1 MSISTFQKVTIV
13 SCVVLCVALLLP
25 KMLLSRTKRDGEG
38 PAGQFPPMP
47 PRASVSE
54 EPRRSRAHNP
64 EARGAGVRGV
74 GTGVG
79 VRGVG
84 TAVGTGGKSNLAG
97 QIIPIYG
104 FAILLYI
111 LYILF
116 KITSKGKTTQPAESR
131 FTAVRSLNTQRK
143 ITDFELAQLQ
153 DRLNET
159 KDVIERIISSASVGT
174 ASAGAAVD
182 EEQLLQQLQEITR
195 VMQEG
200 RLVDS
205 IPADTA
211 ESCGQQWDD
220 LPDSRNEHF
229 CCVHSHDPSTHTQTR
244 DSDDPNEHEETISQS
259 QPETDAQAGS
269 DITPG
274 PESEHSAMAESDITP
289 GPESEHSAMA
299 GSDITPGPESEHS
312 AMAGSDITPGPES
325 EHSAMAGSDITLGP
339 ESEHSAMAGSDI
351 TPGPES
357 EHSAV
362 RRRNKQCC

>member
-13 SCVVLCVALLLP
+13 SCVVLCVALLMP
-25 KMLLSRTKRDGEG
+25 KMLLSRGKRDGEG

-47 PRASVSE
+47 ARASVSE

-64 EARGAGVRGV
+64 EARGAGVRGA
-74 GTGVG
+74 GAG
-79 VRGVG
+79 VRGAGGAGAG
-84 TAVGTGGKSNLAG
+84 TGTGTGGKSNLAG

-131 FTAVRSLNTQRK
+131 FTAVRSQNTQRK

-182 EEQLLQQLQEITR
+182 EEQKLLQQLQEITR

-205 IPADTA
+205 IPANTG

-220 LPDSRNEHF
+220 LPDDSRDEHF
-229 CCVHSHDPSTHTQTR
+229 CCVHSPDLSTHTHTR
-244 DSDDPNEHEETISQS
+244 ESDDPEETPDANSQS
-259 QPETDAQAGS
+259 QPEPAAQAGS
-269 DITPG
+269 DIT
-274 PESEHSAMAESDITP
+274 ESEHGAI
-289 GPESEHSAMA
+289 
-299 GSDITPGPESEHS
+299 
-312 AMAGSDITPGPES
+312 
-325 EHSAMAGSDITLGP
+325 
-339 ESEHSAMAGSDI
+339 
-351 TPGPES
+351 
-357 EHSAV
+357 
-362 RRRNKQCC
+362 RRRTRQCY